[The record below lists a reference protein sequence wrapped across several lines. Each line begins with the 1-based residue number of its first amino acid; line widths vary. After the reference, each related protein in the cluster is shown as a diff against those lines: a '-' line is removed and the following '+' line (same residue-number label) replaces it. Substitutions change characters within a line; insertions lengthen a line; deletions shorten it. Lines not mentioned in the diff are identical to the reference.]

1 MTSYIES
8 MIDVPLGKMR
18 LWEAGEGQNLCCF
31 PGYGGLP
38 RWLPF
43 LEKLAEGFRVKV
55 ASLPGFPG
63 GPNHENLDNHLDWVV
78 SAHDALVHSQPGQK
92 ILMGSSVGGALA
104 AEVAALWPEEI
115 SKLVL
120 IAPFGLFDETRP
132 VSDVFAAEPKM
143 GLSAIS
149 NKPQELEEWLSPPD
163 KMTAEDWAIVQLRAK
178 VAAADILW
186 PLSDTGLKKR
196 LMRIKCPTLIIWGRE
211 DKIIPCSYAEDF
223 VGNISGPTQVEIVE
237 NAGHMVEFDDPERVE
252 GEVKSFLT
260 KER

>member
-18 LWEAGEGQNLCCF
+18 LWEAGEGKNLCCF

-43 LEKLAEGFRVKV
+43 LEKLSEGFLVKV

-63 GPNHENLDNHLDWVV
+63 GPNHENLDNHMDWII
-78 SAHDALVHSQPGQK
+78 SAHDALVHSQPGR
-92 ILMGSSVGGALA
+92 INLVGSSVGGALA
-104 AEVAALWPEEI
+104 AEIAAIWPEEV

-132 VSDVFAAEPKM
+132 VSDIFASEPKM

-149 NKPQELEEWLSPPD
+149 NKPKELEAWLSAPEEIS
-163 KMTAEDWAIVQLRAK
+163 AEDWAIVQLRAK

-186 PLSDTGLKKR
+186 PLGNTGLKNR
-196 LMRIKCPTLIIWGRE
+196 LTRIKCPTLIVWGSD
-211 DKIIPCSYAEDF
+211 DKIIPRSYAEDF
-223 VGNISGPTQVEIVE
+223 VEQISGPTKVEIIQ
-237 NAGHMVEFDDPERVE
+237 NAGHMVEFDAPENVAHAIS
-252 GEVKSFLT
+252 SFFQ
-260 KER
+260 KD